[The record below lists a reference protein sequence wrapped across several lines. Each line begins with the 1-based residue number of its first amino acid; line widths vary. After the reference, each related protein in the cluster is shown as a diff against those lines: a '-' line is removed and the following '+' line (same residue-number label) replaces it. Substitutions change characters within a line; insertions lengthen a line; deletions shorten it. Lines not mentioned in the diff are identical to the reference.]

1 VGRPPLK
8 RTIARLP
15 KAVFFKPAGV
25 RARELEQ
32 VALGVDEVEALRLV
46 DLEGLSHEA
55 AATDLGVSRQTV
67 GRVLERA
74 RRKVADAL
82 VNGKAV
88 VIGGGAY
95 AVAELRICTVCG
107 YRWAAATA
115 SGGGVQTG
123 AAAMPTPVAR
133 VSSASGASGPGED
146 IAEACPACGST
157 AIRTC
162 LGGAGGRGGR
172 GGHGRGA
179 GRGPGCAPGR
189 GPDSAVDDPGEP
201 RGAGDGRDPGG
212 GRGPGGAGG
221 SHGTAGRRG
230 APGSRGGGRRE
241 RG

>member
-55 AATDLGVSRQTV
+55 AAADLGVSRQTV

-95 AVAELRICTVCG
+95 AVAELRVCTTCG
-107 YRWAAATA
+107 HRWAAAA
-115 SGGGVQTG
+115 PSGCAVQTG
-123 AAAMPTPVAR
+123 PAAMRTPVAHAP
-133 VSSASGASGPGED
+133 SASGASDPGED

-162 LGGAGGRGGR
+162 LGGAGSRGGR
-172 GGHGRGA
+172 GRGA

-189 GPDSAVDDPGEP
+189 GPGSSVDGSGEP
-201 RGAGDGRDPGG
+201 RGPGDGRAPGE
-212 GRGPGGAGG
+212 GRGPHGARG
-221 SHGTAGRRG
+221 SRGTAGGHG
-230 APGSRGGGRRE
+230 ARGSRGGGRRE